1 MAHPCEARVGL
12 GVASRLRS
20 VLHQEVFFCKRAP
33 RSALQ
38 VALEFLREMFF
49 RQRNVRRQV
58 PRFEFI
64 GVNRFSAIVFG
75 EAVAQIVRG
84 TNVSLV
90 GMCFASQEVDVV
102 HGARLRLPDWNLG
115 ILSWFG
121 CRRVRVAVT
130 FGATAGTRLRQKSAM
145 ADKLAVADFW
155 RRRVEAGGV
164 EPPSEKRYGPK
175 PTCLAQ
181 FRLFRQPRSE

>member
-1 MAHPCEARVGL
+1 
-12 GVASRLRS
+12 
-20 VLHQEVFFCKRAP
+20 
-33 RSALQ
+33 
-38 VALEFLREMFF
+38 MFF

-102 HGARLRLPDWNLG
+102 HGARLRLPGWNLGILSWFGCRRVRVAVTFGATAGTRLRLPDWNLG

-130 FGATAGTRLRQKSAM
+130 FGATAGTRLRLP
-145 ADKLAVADFW
+145 DWNL
-155 RRRVEAGGV
+155 GI
-164 EPPSEKRYGPK
+164 
-175 PTCLAQ
+175 L
-181 FRLFRQPRSE
+181 